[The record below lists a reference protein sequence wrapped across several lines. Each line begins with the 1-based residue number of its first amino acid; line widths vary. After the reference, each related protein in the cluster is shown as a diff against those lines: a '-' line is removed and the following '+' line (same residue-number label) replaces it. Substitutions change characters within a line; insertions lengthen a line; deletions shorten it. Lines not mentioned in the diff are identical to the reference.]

1 MRVEIFMR
9 SLYESLKDAILNLDA
24 EASRKVAE
32 EIINRGLDPIIAI
45 KEGIGEAARTLG
57 EKYEKFE
64 IFLPSLILAGE
75 AMKSA
80 LSVLLRALPSGIR
93 VTKGKVVIGTV
104 QGDIHDIGKNIV
116 AAMLSA
122 SGFEVYD
129 IGVDVPP
136 IRFIDEAERVG
147 ADIIAMSSLLSS
159 TVAVQKDVIDMLK
172 AIGLRDKYIVVVGG
186 GATTA
191 EWAEEIGA
199 DGWAET
205 ALEAPELLSRLLER
219 RRGR

>member
-1 MRVEIFMR
+1 MS
-9 SLYESLKDAILNLDA
+9 SLYENLKEAILSLDA
-24 EASRKVAE
+24 ESSRKVAE
-32 EIINRGLDPIIAI
+32 EIVSRGLDPITAI
-45 KEGIGEAARTLG
+45 KEGIGEAARILG
-57 EKYEKFE
+57 EKYERFE

-80 LSVLLRALPSGIR
+80 LSVLLRALPSGMR

-136 IRFIDEAERVG
+136 MKFIDEAERVG
-147 ADIIAMSSLLSS
+147 ADVIAMSSLLSS

-172 AIGLRDKYIVVVGG
+172 ATGLRDKYVVIVGG

-219 RRGR
+219 RRGK